1 MIVKKR
7 TVGVIGMG
15 HVGAHVAFTLGMMGI
30 ADDILI
36 CDKNEDKLC
45 SERQDLMDAVQ
56 FMPHRVT
63 YSIAG
68 YEELGNCD
76 VIINCVGDITLVAT
90 GSRDDEMKFT
100 ATQVADY
107 IPKVM
112 KGGFNGIFVN
122 VTNPCDVITYLI
134 QKLSG
139 LPKNQVLGTG
149 TGLDTSR
156 LVSAISQQ
164 TGIEQSSFTAFMMG
178 EHGDSQMVPW
188 SFVSF
193 SGKSL
198 NEMERDPK
206 FTLNRE
212 DTKNLA
218 IRGGWIT
225 YKGKHCTEYGIC
237 STAATIVKSILH
249 NQGKVMAASVPFQG
263 EYGEQ
268 DIYCGCP
275 AVIGANGVQHIVEYP
290 LPADEMAEFKTCCA
304 KIRGNI
310 AKAEDLLGKGK

>member
-1 MIVKKR
+1 MSSDCIILATPIYSWYCTPPMKALLDRMVYGMNMYYGEGKGPSLWAGKKMAIVTTCGYKPEKGADLFEEGIR
-7 TVGVIGMG
+7 RYCRHSQLQYMGMLAERHLG
-15 HVGAHVAFTLGMMGI
+15 YQSAFMDETKAAHVAFTLGMMGI

-76 VIINCVGDITLVAT
+76 VIVNCVGDITLVAT
-90 GSRDDEMKFT
+90 GNRDDEMKFT
-100 ATQVADY
+100 AAQVADY

-122 VTNPCDVITYLI
+122 ITNPCDVITYLI

-178 EHGDSQMVPW
+178 EHGDSQMVP
-188 SFVSF
+188 
-193 SGKSL
+193 
-198 NEMERDPK
+198 
-206 FTLNRE
+206 
-212 DTKNLA
+212 
-218 IRGGWIT
+218 
-225 YKGKHCTEYGIC
+225 
-237 STAATIVKSILH
+237 
-249 NQGKVMAASVPFQG
+249 
-263 EYGEQ
+263 
-268 DIYCGCP
+268 
-275 AVIGANGVQHIVEYP
+275 
-290 LPADEMAEFKTCCA
+290 
-304 KIRGNI
+304 
-310 AKAEDLLGKGK
+310 